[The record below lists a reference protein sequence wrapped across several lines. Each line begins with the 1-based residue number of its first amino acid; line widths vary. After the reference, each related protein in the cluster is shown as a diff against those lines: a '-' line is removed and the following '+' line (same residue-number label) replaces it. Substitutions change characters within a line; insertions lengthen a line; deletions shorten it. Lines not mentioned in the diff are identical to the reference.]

1 MANEAPGTPRITS
14 PEEFFGFRLG
24 TDRKIARWDKITE
37 YFYKLESESDRI
49 KVIEMGKSTEG
60 HPFLLVIISAQ
71 NNLAR
76 LEHYKAINAKIADP
90 RGLSVEDVR
99 ELVEEGKA
107 IVCQTMSLHATE
119 IGGTQMAPELA
130 YDLLSCDSETTQQI
144 LDNVIFLMVPC
155 FNPDGQIMVTD
166 WYYKYLGTEFEGTM
180 LPYLY
185 HKYAGH
191 DNNRDAFALNLIESR
206 YVAQI
211 LFREWH
217 PHAYQDHHHM
227 GSYGARLYIAPY
239 CDVIR
244 PYADPLGI
252 LGSTGSPT
260 TTISQVCL
268 QNRHRQNS
276 PRRFTS
282 IPTSSRAQARKPC
295 PSTKLRPTSQ
305 TRGPAA
311 GGHCGT

>member
-155 FNPDGQIMVTD
+155 FN
-166 WYYKYLGTEFEGTM
+166 
-180 LPYLY
+180 
-185 HKYAGH
+185 
-191 DNNRDAFALNLIESR
+191 S
-206 YVAQI
+206 
-211 LFREWH
+211 
-217 PHAYQDHHHM
+217 
-227 GSYGARLYIAPY
+227 
-239 CDVIR
+239 
-244 PYADPLGI
+244 
-252 LGSTGSPT
+252 
-260 TTISQVCL
+260 
-268 QNRHRQNS
+268 
-276 PRRFTS
+276 
-282 IPTSSRAQARKPC
+282 
-295 PSTKLRPTSQ
+295 
-305 TRGPAA
+305 
-311 GGHCGT
+311 